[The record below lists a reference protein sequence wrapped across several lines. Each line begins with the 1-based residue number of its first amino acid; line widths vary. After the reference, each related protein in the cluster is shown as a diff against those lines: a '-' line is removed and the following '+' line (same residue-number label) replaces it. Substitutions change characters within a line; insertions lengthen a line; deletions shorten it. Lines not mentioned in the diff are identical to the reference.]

1 MAVGIKVGIDG
12 ENEYKKALKDITS
25 NLKLMS
31 SEMKLTSTEFERG
44 DKNLKQTKASYDN
57 INKSV
62 QDQKEKISNLRT
74 ALEEAEKTYGKN
86 NTVVQELKTKL
97 NQAEVQMK
105 QMEDATDKSNKE
117 LKEMKD
123 GFNDAGEGAVKF
135 GDLLKANILGDAI
148 VGGVKALGSAVKSI
162 GSAFLGIGKQALD
175 GYADF
180 EQLFGGVETLF
191 GTGSIGT
198 IEEYAEGVGKSVEAV
213 TEEYNKLYDSLI
225 DVEQAVLSNANNA
238 YKTAGLSAN
247 EYLETVTSFSASLIK
262 SLDGDTAKSAEY
274 ANRAIIDM
282 SDNANKM
289 GTDISMIQ
297 NAYQGFAKQNYT
309 MLDNLKLGYGGT
321 KGEME
326 QLIYDA
332 SKMTDIQEK
341 LGITVDESSMSFAN
355 IVNAISVMQE
365 SMGIAGTTAKEASST
380 ISGSISSMKSAW
392 TNLVTGIADD
402 TVDFQGLIN
411 NFVDSIITVGD
422 NILPRVEII
431 IEGIVDLVMS
441 LANKL
446 VEHTPKL
453 LETGMSLL
461 QKILDGI
468 TSMIPSLMPVVINIV
483 NSLVNFITQNL
494 PTIIKA
500 GIDILVSLVKGIADS
515 LPTLIPA
522 MVDAV
527 ILIVETLID
536 NIDLIIDAG
545 IQLILGLAD
554 GLIEA
559 LPRLIEKAPE
569 IIEKLCDAIIRNLP
583 KIFQAGGEL
592 IGKLI
597 MGITG
602 SFWKLLEKAPEIVG
616 NIVKGILGVREQ
628 MKNAGKNLIEG
639 LWNGISG
646 MAEWVYN
653 KIKGFA
659 DNIVGNIKKV
669 LGIHSPSKVFEEE
682 VGKNMA
688 LGIGEGFGKT
698 MSDVSRDMESSIPTE
713 FDTNV
718 NMKSSSSVGSS
729 YNNMVDAFKKALTD
743 VKVVMND
750 REMGTFVSDTM
761 ERVIYS

>member
-12 ENEYKKALKDITS
+12 ENEYRKALKDITS

-44 DKNLKQTKASYDN
+44 DKSLKQTKTSYDN

-62 QDQKEKISNLRT
+62 QDQKEKVSALRT

-148 VGGVKALGSAVKSI
+148 VGGIKALGSAVKSI
-162 GSAFLGIGKQALD
+162 GSAFIGIGKQALD

-180 EQLFGGVETLF
+180 EQLYGGIETLF
-191 GTGSIGT
+191 GTATIGT
-198 IEEYAEGVGKSVEAV
+198 IEEYAKSVGKSVGDIED
-213 TEEYNKLYDSLI
+213 EYWRLFDSLV

-238 YKTAGLSAN
+238 YKTAGLSTN
-247 EYLETVTSFSASLIK
+247 EYLETVTSFSASLIAG
-262 SLDGDTAKSAEY
+262 LEGDTAKAAEV
-274 ANRAIIDM
+274 ADMAITDM
-282 SDNANKM
+282 ADNANKM
-289 GTDISMIQ
+289 GSDISSIQ
-297 NAYQGFAKQNYT
+297 TAYQGFAKQQYT
-309 MLDNLKLGYGGT
+309 LLDNLKLGYGGT

-326 QLIYDA
+326 RLLSDAEKFSGVKYDINNLKDVYEA
-332 SKMTDIQEK
+332 IHVIQTEM
-341 LGITVDESSMSFAN
+341 GIT
-355 IVNAISVMQE
+355 
-365 SMGIAGTTAKEASST
+365 GTTAKEASST
-380 ISGSISSMKSAW
+380 ISGSVASMKSAW

-411 NFVDSIITVGD
+411 NFVDSIVTVGD

-431 IEGIVDLVMS
+431 IDGIVNLVMS
-441 LANKL
+441 LASKL
-446 VEHTPKL
+446 VEHMPKL
-453 LETGMSLL
+453 LETGMGLL

-468 TSMIPSLMPVVINIV
+468 TSMIPQLLPVVIDIIN
-483 NSLVNFITQNL
+483 NLVNFITQNL
-494 PTIIKA
+494 PTILQA
-500 GIDILVSLVKGIADS
+500 GITILVELVKGIAES

-569 IIEKLCDAIIRNLP
+569 IIQKLCDAIIRNLP

-646 MAEWVYN
+646 MADWVYN

-659 DNIVGNIKKV
+659 DNIVGNVKKV

-718 NMKSSSSVGSS
+718 NMKSNSSAGSS

-750 REMGTFVSDTM
+750 REMGTFVADTM
-761 ERVIYS
+761 ERVVYS